1 MLQNKLVL
9 IIYCFDSSLVFT
21 FWFLVGG
28 LYSNLV
34 MIVEYLE
41 HFLLIYLGMV
51 LQIPI
56 QTFFF

>member
-9 IIYCFDSSLVFT
+9 IIYCFDSLLVFT

-41 HFLLIYLGMV
+41 HFLVIYLGMV

-56 QTFFF
+56 KTFFF

>member
-28 LYSNLV
+28 LYSNSV